1 MLDRVSPKV
10 ANHGHMRENITH
22 RTSGRRCPLGLSL
35 GYGWGAVA
43 SSHEPAVELHFILGI
58 ICRDA
63 YVYFCSSEHSVATN
77 LVDPAGAYSIY
88 RSTGHW
94 LAARL
99 LLLFCDCCDQRSPMV
114 SG

>member
-10 ANHGHMRENITH
+10 ANHGHGGENPSPIEQV
-22 RTSGRRCPLGLSL
+22 GRRSLGLSL
-35 GYGWGAVA
+35 GHGWGAVA
-43 SSHEPAVELHFILGI
+43 SSHESAVELHFILGI
-58 ICRDA
+58 ICRDHTCISA
-63 YVYFCSSEHSVATN
+63 QVNIRSQQTLLIQPEH
-77 LVDPAGAYSIY
+77 IY

-99 LLLFCDCCDQRSPMV
+99 LLLFCDCCDQRLPMV